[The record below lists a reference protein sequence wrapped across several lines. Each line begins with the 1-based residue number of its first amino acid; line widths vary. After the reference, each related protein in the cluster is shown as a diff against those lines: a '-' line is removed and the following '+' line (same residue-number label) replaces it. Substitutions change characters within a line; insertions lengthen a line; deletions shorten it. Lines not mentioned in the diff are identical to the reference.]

1 MAKQVKVRRAQTSY
15 GENRLESD
23 QIDAL
28 IGDDDI
34 DDDDEDDDG
43 EDGENSRR
51 KYWRVKNTLF

>member
-15 GENRLESD
+15 GENRLESE

-34 DDDDEDDDG
+34 DDGDDEDDGD
-43 EDGENSRR
+43 DGENSRSE
-51 KYWRVKNTLF
+51 YHCSYE